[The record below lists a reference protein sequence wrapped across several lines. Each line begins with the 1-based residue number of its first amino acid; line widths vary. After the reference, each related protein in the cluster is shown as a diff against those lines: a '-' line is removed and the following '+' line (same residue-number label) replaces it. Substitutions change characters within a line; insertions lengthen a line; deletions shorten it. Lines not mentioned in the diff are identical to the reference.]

1 MRRLMS
7 ILACF
12 VVLLMITTAGFAAE
26 TLAKKQE
33 LSFNVGTEP
42 ETLDPA
48 KSTGVPEAIIELN
61 CFEGLTRMD
70 ENNIPQPAIAESW
83 TISKDGKTYIFKLR
97 KTKWSNGEP
106 LTAHDFEWSWKRAL
120 APETASE
127 YATQLWYLKNGQ
139 AYNEGALKDASKV
152 GVKAIDD
159 YTLEVV
165 LENPTTY
172 FLQLCNFPTLMPV
185 NRKVVEKNPDG
196 WFQDI
201 KNYIGN
207 GPFKIVKWEHSAV
220 MELVPNENY
229 WRRDQVKLEKL
240 VLYLI
245 DNRQTALSMFE
256 TGQLDWFDD
265 PPISE
270 IPRLEKEGSLFRTP
284 YIGTY
289 YYMFNVTKP
298 PIDDVRVRKALTM
311 ALDRQMLIDRVIRG
325 GQMPAFAYVPFGLAD
340 GKPGAD
346 FRTVGGNDYIKE
358 NVAVAKKLL
367 ADAGYPNGKG
377 FPTLTILYN
386 TSENHK
392 KIAEAIQEMWKKN
405 LGINVQLTN
414 QEWGVYLA
422 SRDAL
427 NYEVARAGWIGD
439 YMDPM
444 TFLDMWTTTNGNN
457 DTGWSN
463 KTYDNL
469 IFGAFKV
476 ADPIARAKML
486 HQAEDILMNEMPI
499 MPVYFYVNQNVM
511 KPWVKGAV
519 RSPLG
524 FIDFGGAYVLE
535 HK

>member
-1 MRRLMS
+1 
-7 ILACF
+7 
-12 VVLLMITTAGFAAE
+12 
-26 TLAKKQE
+26 
-33 LSFNVGTEP
+33 
-42 ETLDPA
+42 
-48 KSTGVPEAIIELN
+48 
-61 CFEGLTRMD
+61 
-70 ENNIPQPAIAESW
+70 
-83 TISKDGKTYIFKLR
+83 
-97 KTKWSNGEP
+97 
-106 LTAHDFEWSWKRAL
+106 
-120 APETASE
+120 
-127 YATQLWYLKNGQ
+127 
-139 AYNEGALKDASKV
+139 
-152 GVKAIDD
+152 
-159 YTLEVV
+159 
-165 LENPTTY
+165 
-172 FLQLCNFPTLMPV
+172 V
-185 NRKVVEKNPDG
+185 NRKIVEKNPEG

-229 WRRDQVKLEKL
+229 WRRDKVKLDKL

-265 PPISE
+265 PPLSE

-289 YYMFNVTKP
+289 YYMFNVTKKP
-298 PIDDVRVRKALTM
+298 VDDVRVRKALAM
-311 ALDRQMLIDRVIRG
+311 AIDRQMLIDRVTRG
-325 GQMPAFAYVPFGLAD
+325 GQKPALAYVPFGLAD

-346 FRTVGGNDYIKE
+346 FRTVAGNDYIKE

-469 IFGAFKV
+469 IFGSFKV

-486 HQAEDILMNEMPI
+486 HQAEDILMNEIPI
-499 MPVYFYVNQNVM
+499 MPIYFYVNQNVM